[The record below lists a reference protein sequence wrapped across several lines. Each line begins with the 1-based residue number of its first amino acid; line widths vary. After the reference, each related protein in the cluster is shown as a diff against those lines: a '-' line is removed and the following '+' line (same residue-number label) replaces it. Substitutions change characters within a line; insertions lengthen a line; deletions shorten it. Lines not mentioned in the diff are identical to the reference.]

1 MPPGVLRRG
10 LPWRYAPSVPVPRF
24 IIHIS
29 WLSSLPSSRG
39 EWATLRVFGEGP
51 KVNLSR
57 RWLPRDATLLLHLL
71 AVCNCASPRR
81 VLSSPRVACAT
92 RMLCP
97 VTSLFTPLNARLWHR
112 THDCCDAQR
121 RRLQDGT
128 AHGAEATSARHE
140 GGRQSAAA
148 KSTTARKQTPPRGT
162 P

>member
-1 MPPGVLRRG
+1 MFPPAHDAAVTYSVSLLRRSLVCLCSEGVQPPGVLRRG
-10 LPWRYAPSVPVPRF
+10 LPWRHAPSVPVPRF

-81 VLSSPRVACAT
+81 VRSSPRVACAT

-97 VTSLFTPLNARLWHR
+97 VTSLFTPLNARSWHR

-121 RRLQDGT
+121 RRLWDGT
-128 AHGAEATSARHE
+128 AQRS
-140 GGRQSAAA
+140 
-148 KSTTARKQTPPRGT
+148 
-162 P
+162 